1 MSAVS
6 DVGQA
11 AGINRHSPCVGICRL
26 DPISGWCD
34 GCGRTGREIADWIDA
49 SDDDRLAIFARLP
62 ERLATIGMG
71 TRVLPWAATE
81 LLDVVAER
89 ARRGGTIWSV
99 GRPSHDVFANFKS
112 EACAVER
119 RADTLT
125 LSTAGQVLTLT
136 AHEKLR
142 GFADVPADDFMA
154 LGLPNGRSKLP
165 QTETVTP
172 LSEDTFDT
180 GLGTAFCR
188 VVVRAVTASGRQAL
202 AAVEGR
208 VWGDVVDDIA
218 TRLADMP
225 VAVVTETVFARLE
238 TKTTGDR
245 LIDLRKDHGGPA
257 LALPPG
263 LVPNWAQPMLIGRPM
278 AD

>member
-11 AGINRHSPCVGICRL
+11 ANVNRHSPCVGICRL

-34 GCGRTGREIADWIDA
+34 GCGRTGREIAEWLDA
-49 SDDDRLAIFARLP
+49 SDEQRLDIFARLP

-71 TRVLPWAATE
+71 TRVLPWTASE

-89 ARRGGTIWSV
+89 ATGGGTVWSV
-99 GRPSHDVFANFKS
+99 GRPSDFAFANFVS
-112 EACAVER
+112 NGCTVER
-119 RADTLT
+119 RADVLT
-125 LSTAGQVLTLT
+125 ISTQTQVLTLT

-142 GFADVPADDFMA
+142 GFTDVPADAFVA

-165 QTETVTP
+165 QSEGVTR

-180 GLGTAFCR
+180 GLGTPVCR
-188 VVVRAVTASGRQAL
+188 IAVRAVSAVARDVL

-208 VWGDVVDDIA
+208 TWADVA
-218 TRLADMP
+218 SS
-225 VAVVTETVFARLE
+225 VAAEIGSSQVGVVVETALARLE
-238 TKTTGDR
+238 TRTTGAG
-245 LIDLRKDHGGPA
+245 LTGLRQGHGVTA
-257 LALPPG
+257 VTLPSG